1 MLNIRGS
8 DPTELRLASSEAARV
23 IDRDIVLELIRTNPF
38 RANLAQR
45 SGLDKAPSRRSWSN
59 LSTRIGCPKAQWVN
73 HGEINGDMTAIAVD
87 VHPMPQETISGGR
100 VHFLSDLLK
109 IIST

>member
-8 DPTELRLASSEAARV
+8 DLTELRLASSETARV

-45 SGLDKAPSRRSWSN
+45 SGLDKAPSRRSWSS
-59 LSTRIGCPKAQWVN
+59 LSTRIGCAKVQWTN
-73 HGEINGDMTAIAVD
+73 HGETNEDMAAIAVD
-87 VHPMPQETISGGR
+87 IHPMPQETTSGGR
-100 VHFLSDLLK
+100 VGKSMW
-109 IIST
+109 